1 MGIRS
6 LLTLTDSSVKMNL
19 IMLAIPMFFQ
29 RIFILLLGTVNTIVL
44 TNVSGDAVTAV
55 NVTNTVLNIPYTI
68 LEIPSTG
75 AVIIFSIILGRGE
88 KKITGAVYKTGL
100 IINII
105 SSLLGGVGL
114 LCFAPRLL
122 SMMNISGIIVNG
134 VNALLSVM
142 VVNNIIFPDNKIIEC
157 GAIPH
162 FV

>member
-1 MGIRS
+1 MNIKTKFGDSS

-88 KKITGAVYKTGL
+88 KKD
-100 IINII
+100 NR
-105 SSLLGGVGL
+105 S
-114 LCFAPRLL
+114 RL
-122 SMMNISGIIVNG
+122 
-134 VNALLSVM
+134 
-142 VVNNIIFPDNKIIEC
+142 
-157 GAIPH
+157 
-162 FV
+162 